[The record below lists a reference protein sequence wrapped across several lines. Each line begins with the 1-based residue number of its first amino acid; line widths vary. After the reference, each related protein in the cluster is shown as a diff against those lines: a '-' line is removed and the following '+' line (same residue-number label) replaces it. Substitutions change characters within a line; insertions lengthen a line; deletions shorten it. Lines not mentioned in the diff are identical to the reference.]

1 MTHNLDDLLTG
12 LAAAPVDTALE
23 GLEPLVWRRVDIFR
37 GERLH
42 SYVWVPSPW
51 PWRPA

>member
-37 GERLH
+37 GIVRGAA
-42 SYVWVPSPW
+42 SADMPP
-51 PWRPA
+51 